1 VQNPFVNSYTRK
13 FFTLCALFL
22 PFLSQAECKR
32 AAVDLPVTISGT
44 RALIDAKINHQDVRL
59 MVDSGAFFSMISAA
73 MAEELKL
80 KIGPAP
86 YGFSLRGIGGTTQP
100 SVGTAKVFTIAN
112 VDIPNVEFL
121 VGGSEAGSGSSGL
134 LGQNFLVNWNV
145 EYDLAKGAIRLFKD
159 TDCSKQFL
167 AYWAAQAQQPYTV
180 TNIEKVTPRYP
191 HAIGHA
197 YINGEKIK
205 VLFDSGAF
213 KSVLSLKAAARAGVK
228 VDSPGVI
235 DGGLTGGVGRNMVRS
250 YIAPFASF
258 KFADGEEIKN
268 ARLRVA
274 DFDIGLADM
283 LIGAD
288 FFLSHRIFVANT
300 QDKLYFTYN
309 GGPVFDL
316 RTTSKPAASD
326 QAPDASAQT
335 ANAKPQETDAKPQE
349 PNSNPPLGVPEDA
362 AALARRGTAS
372 AARGDDEHALADL
385 TRAVELSPNNPDY
398 LHERGQVFWRNK
410 EPKKALDDFS
420 AALALKPDYIPALLS
435 RAQLRINMRNVPEA
449 RADLESIDQI
459 AAKQADVRYEMAMAY
474 ERAGLLP
481 AAIAQFDLWIA
492 SHADDGRVVIALIGR
507 CKARGVLG
515 QDLPAALKDC
525 NAAYSR
531 SDTQSG
537 AAALDNR
544 ALVRLRLGDFDKSIS
559 DYTAA
564 LKIRPKN
571 AWTLYGRGLAKL
583 KKNNRSEGEADI
595 AEAVSIAPGVAEV
608 YKKMGLAP

>member
-1 VQNPFVNSYTRK
+1 VNSFTGK
-13 FFTLCALFL
+13 FFALCALSGALFL
-22 PFLSQAECKR
+22 PLLSKAECKR

-59 MVDSGAFFSMISAA
+59 LVDSGAFFSIVSAG
-73 MAEELKL
+73 MAEQLKL
-80 KIGPAP
+80 KLGPAP
-86 YGFSLRGIGGTTQP
+86 YGFSLRGIGGQTEP
-100 SVGTAKVFTIAN
+100 LVGTAKVFSIAN

-121 VGGSEAGSGSSGL
+121 VGGSEAGSGSAGL

-145 EYDLAKGAIRLFKD
+145 EYDLAKGAIRLFRD
-159 TDCSKQFL
+159 TDCGKQFL
-167 AYWAAQAQQPYTV
+167 AYWVAQAQQQPYTV
-180 TNIEKVTPRYP
+180 TTIEKVSPRYP

-213 KSVLSLKAAARAGVK
+213 QSVLSLKAAARAGFK
-228 VDSPGVI
+228 ADSPGVI
-235 DGGLTGGVGRNMVRS
+235 EGGVTGGIGRNMVMS

-274 DFDIGLADM
+274 DIGVGIVDM

-288 FFLSHRIFVANT
+288 FFLSHRIFVANS
-300 QDKLYFTYN
+300 QGKLYFTYN

-316 RTTSKPAASD
+316 RPTSKPAASD
-326 QAPDASAQT
+326 QATDTSAQT
-335 ANAKPQETDAKPQE
+335 AEAKPQE
-349 PNSNPPLGVPEDA
+349 PNANPPLGVPEDA

-372 AARGDDEHALADL
+372 AGRGDDEHALADL

-398 LHERGQVFWRNK
+398 LYERGQVLLRRR
-410 EPKKALDDFS
+410 EPKKALDDFN
-420 AALALKPDYIPALLS
+420 AALELKPDYIPALLS

-449 RADLESIDQI
+449 RADLEVIDHL
-459 AAKQADVRYEMAMAY
+459 AAKQADVRYEIASAY
-474 ERAGLLP
+474 DGAGLMP
-481 AAIAQFDLWIA
+481 AVIAQLDLWIA
-492 SHADDGRVVIALIGR
+492 SHADDGRVVFALNAR

-531 SDTQSG
+531 SDAQSG
-537 AAALDNR
+537 AAVLDNR
-544 ALVRLRLGDFDKSIS
+544 ALVRLRLGDFDKAIS
-559 DYTAA
+559 DYDAA

-595 AEAVSIAPGVAEV
+595 AEAVKIAPGVADA
-608 YKKMGLAP
+608 YKRMGLAL